1 MEYSSELLESAVKQ
15 FSSLPGIG
23 RKTSTRLVLNMLRRS
38 DEEVEDFA
46 NALLRAKR
54 DIIYCKHCHN
64 ISDTEVCPICSD
76 VRRDHSIICV
86 VENIQDVIAIEHTQ
100 QFNGVYHVLGG
111 VISPME
117 GIGPSDLEIE
127 SLVER
132 VQSAQTS
139 LKEESDNENAE
150 QEGISEVILA
160 LSSTLEGDTTNFYIT
175 RKLARFEV
183 KISAIARGIQAGS
196 ELEYADEVTLGR
208 AIIDRKTIS
217 K

>member
-23 RKTSTRLVLNMLRRS
+23 RKTATRLVLNMLHRS
-38 DEEVEDFA
+38 EEEVEDFA
-46 NALLRAKR
+46 NALLKAKQ

-64 ISDTEVCPICSD
+64 ISDSEVCPICAD
-76 VRRDHSIICV
+76 PRRDHTVICV
-86 VENIQDVIAIEHTQ
+86 VENIQDVMAVEHTQ
-100 QFNGVYHVLGG
+100 QFSGVYHVLGG

-117 GIGPSDLEIE
+117 GIGPSDLEID

-132 VQSAQTS
+132 LQGNQEVQ
-139 LKEESDNENAE
+139 E
-150 QEGISEVILA
+150 IILA

-175 RKLARFEV
+175 RKLANIDV
-183 KISAIARGIQAGS
+183 KISVIARGIQAGS

-208 AIIDRKTIS
+208 AIIDRKIIS

>member
-15 FSSLPGIG
+15 FASLPGIG
-23 RKTSTRLVLNMLRRS
+23 RKTATRLVLNMLRRD
-38 DEEVEDFA
+38 DEEVEVFA
-46 NALLRAKR
+46 SALLRAKR

-64 ISDTEVCPICSD
+64 ISDTDVCPICAD
-76 VRRDHSIICV
+76 TRRDHTTICV
-86 VENIQDVIAIEHTQ
+86 VENIQDVMAIEHTQ

-132 VQSAQTS
+132 VSG
-139 LKEESDNENAE
+139 ESDV
-150 QEGISEVILA
+150 QEVILA

-175 RKLARFEV
+175 RKLANTDVR
-183 KISAIARGIQAGS
+183 ISAIARGIQAGS

-208 AIIDRKTIS
+208 AIIDRKVIN
-217 K
+217 